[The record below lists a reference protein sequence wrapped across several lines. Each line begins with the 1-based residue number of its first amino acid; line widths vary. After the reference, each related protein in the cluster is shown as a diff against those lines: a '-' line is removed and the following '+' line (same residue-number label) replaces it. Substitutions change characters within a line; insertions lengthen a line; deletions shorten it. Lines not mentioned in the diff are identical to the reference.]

1 MEPRRSIG
9 NTLLDLVAVTI
20 TAIIG
25 VLPWRVATGIGAGFG
40 RIAGVVVRRKAPLM
54 IENLNNA
61 GSRDPER
68 DYWRSFANT
77 GRSLFEMLWSTSRS
91 PETVLSRVRVDGL
104 DSVRDAYDEGN
115 GVLLASGHFGNWE
128 LVSLAMAQG
137 GYPVA
142 VIARPL
148 RVPRVEARIVAF
160 RERGGV
166 RTLMRGV
173 PGSSVAAY
181 RWLARGRVLGC
192 MMDRVSSISRVLVPF
207 LGKAMNVPLGPAE
220 YAFRAKAAVILGAA
234 RRLADGTTHVTFR
247 RLPTEGVTE
256 PAELAGVVGAALEE
270 EIRARPEQWYWISR
284 RQPGW
289 EGVATIRKGPR
300 TDS

>member
-1 MEPRRSIG
+1 MEPRRSVG
-9 NTLLDLVAVTI
+9 NTLIDLLAVAI
-20 TAIIG
+20 TVIIG
-25 VLPWRVATGIGAGFG
+25 VLPWRLATGMGAALG
-40 RIAGVVVRRKAPLM
+40 RVAGWVARRKAPLT
-54 IENLNNA
+54 IENLTNA

-77 GRSLFEMLWSTSRS
+77 GRSLFEMLWSTCRS
-91 PETVLSRVRVDGL
+91 PETVLGRVRVDGL
-104 DSVRDAYDEGN
+104 DAVREAEAEGN

-128 LVSLAMAQG
+128 LVSLAMAQA

-148 RVPRVEARIVAF
+148 RVPRVEKKIVAF

-173 PGSSVAAY
+173 PGSSVSAY
-181 RWLARGRVLGC
+181 RWLARGQVLGC

-220 YAFRAKAAVILGAA
+220 YAYRAKAAVVLGAA
-234 RRLADGTTHVTFR
+234 RRLPDGTTHVTFR
-247 RLPTEGVTE
+247 RLATEGVTE
-256 PAELAGVVGAALEE
+256 PAELAGVVGAALAE

-289 EGVATIRKGPR
+289 EGVATVRKGPR
-300 TDS
+300 TGS